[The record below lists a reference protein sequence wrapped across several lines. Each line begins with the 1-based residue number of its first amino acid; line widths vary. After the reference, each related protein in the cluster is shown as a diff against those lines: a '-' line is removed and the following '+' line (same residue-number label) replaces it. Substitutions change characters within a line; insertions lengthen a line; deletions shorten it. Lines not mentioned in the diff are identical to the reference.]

1 MEIIAMVA
9 KLLSVAAVVAFAG
22 AANAAAFK
30 VQGAVDMGGA
40 GGNGSAITGDFTGI
54 LAFAPV
60 AAAGVGAQI
69 GANLAPNFANSPAVT
84 AGSFS
89 AIYFVAGGIDSG
101 LSPGGFDGV
110 QIFKAASAAPYS
122 TPEVRILLRDN
133 GVDVN
138 VEFLGLNTVGTIV
151 GGGSTSQP
159 YHLTQ
164 YGTGLWVE
172 VVPTPGAAALFGV
185 AGLAAARRRR

>member
-1 MEIIAMVA
+1 MEINAMVA
-9 KLLSVAAVVAFAG
+9 KLLSAAAVVALAG

-30 VQGAVDMGGA
+30 VQGSIDMGGTGA
-40 GGNGSAITGDFTGI
+40 NGSPINGDFSTVNP
-54 LAFAPV
+54 FAPI
-60 AAAGVGAQI
+60 AALGAGAQI
-69 GANLAPNFANSPAVT
+69 GASLAPQFAVPATVT
-84 AGSFS
+84 ATSFS
-89 AIYFVAGGIDSG
+89 GVYFVTGGVNSG
-101 LSPGGFDGV
+101 MSPGGFDGI
-110 QIFKAASAAPYS
+110 QIFTASSAAAYA

-138 VEFLGLNTVGTIV
+138 VEFLGLNNVGTIV
-151 GGGSTSQP
+151 GGGATSQP